1 MTQTASKL
9 DLAFTAPL
17 RRDTDPGAWTIVVLT
32 DSGRLLGTRKPVK
45 VGGDID
51 GQPFRATLL
60 PMGDGTHMIPIKA
73 TLRAAVGKGDGD
85 QVSVRLTER
94 HS

>member
-60 PMGDGTHMIPIKA
+60 PMGDGTDMVPIKA

-85 QVSVRLTER
+85 QVTVRLTER
-94 HS
+94 YN

>member
-1 MTQTASKL
+1 MTQTATKL

-17 RRDTDPGAWTIVVLT
+17 RRGADPGAWTIVVMP
-32 DSGRLLGTRKPVK
+32 DSGRLLGTRRPVQ

-60 PMGDGTHMIPIKA
+60 PKGDGTHMVPIKA
-73 TLRAAVGKGDGD
+73 TLRRAVGKGEGD
-85 QVSVRLTER
+85 QVTVRLTER
-94 HS
+94 YS

>member
-60 PMGDGTHMIPIKA
+60 PMGDGTHMVPIKA

-85 QVSVRLTER
+85 QVTVRLTER
-94 HS
+94 YN

>member
-1 MTQTASKL
+1 MTQTGTKL

-17 RRDTDPGAWTIVVLT
+17 RRDADPGAWTIVVMP
-32 DSGRLLGTRKPVK
+32 DSGRLLDTQRPVK
-45 VGGDID
+45 VTGDID